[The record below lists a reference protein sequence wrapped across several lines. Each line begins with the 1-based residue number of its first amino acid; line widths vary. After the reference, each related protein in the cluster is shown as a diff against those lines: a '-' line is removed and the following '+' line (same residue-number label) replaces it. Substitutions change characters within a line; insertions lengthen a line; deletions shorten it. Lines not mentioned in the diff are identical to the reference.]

1 MFRSL
6 CLFLVVCFSGC
17 GAGTGTVQDVSK
29 EAGEGIVQLRDLLV
43 DSGKPLQ
50 KQVEMANFA
59 GRYPVAVDEVSKG
72 TLAVVWGTGIQEGSS
87 DSPAIIAYQK
97 DAETQGGWVIR
108 ANAKI
113 EKLSADEFKNAAPSN
128 SAAKK

>member
-6 CLFLVVCFSGC
+6 CLILVACFTGC
-17 GAGTGTVQDVSK
+17 GASTGTVQDVSK

-50 KQVEMANFA
+50 KQAEMAEFA
-59 GRYPVAVDEVSKG
+59 GRYPVAVDEVSRG
-72 TLAVVWGTGIQEGSS
+72 SLAVVWGTGIQEGSS
-87 DSPAIIAYQK
+87 GSAAIIAYQK

-108 ANAKI
+108 ADAKI
-113 EKLSADEFKNAAPSN
+113 EKLSADEFKNAAPPK